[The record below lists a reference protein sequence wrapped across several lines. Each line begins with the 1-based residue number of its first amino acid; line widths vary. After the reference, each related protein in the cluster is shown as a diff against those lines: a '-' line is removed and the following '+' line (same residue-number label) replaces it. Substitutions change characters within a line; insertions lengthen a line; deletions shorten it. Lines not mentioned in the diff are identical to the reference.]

1 MTKRHEAAAAIRNA
15 IETGWY
21 RPGQIVSQREIM
33 ADLKLSVT
41 PTREALIELSALG
54 ILDARKH
61 TNIRIASVDA
71 PRLKQVYRLRKQLE
85 TIAVAEA
92 TEHIDKATIRRLE
105 ELNAEIAFLGGT
117 EQLSRINELDREFHH
132 LVFAAAQDEPRLASI
147 EFTRNAF
154 AFYALWR
161 DSARVAA
168 SVKEHNAI
176 LRALDKRDA
185 DAAAKAHGRH
195 LDSGLKA
202 ALRTLKT
209 KAMS

>member
-1 MTKRHEAAAAIRNA
+1 M
-15 IETGWY
+15 
-21 RPGQIVSQREIM
+21 
-33 ADLKLSVT
+33 
-41 PTREALIELSALG
+41 
-54 ILDARKH
+54 
-61 TNIRIASVDA
+61 
-71 PRLKQVYRLRKQLE
+71 RLRRHRLGRQSHRDWCRRSLRLRTQLE

-105 ELNAEIAFLGGT
+105 ELNAEIAFLGGG

-161 DSARVAA
+161 DSARVAT